1 MTMALIKSIY
11 IPRIDIN
18 MFNKIPSI
26 LEYNIS
32 DYIVDKFS
40 KNNIA
45 NIDKIIFKPY
55 KLPHIKSKKHKFYS
69 AYLRIQNW
77 HDTENAYNFIK
88 RLKNENKETRFVHN
102 MDDWWTVRINKY
114 DNKLNNPN
122 KKAKIYCHINDND
135 IHMCILEKQNEN
147 NISKINMVNDK
158 LMDIDDFDDYL
169 REKQNKNNI
178 SKINMVN
185 DKLMDIDDFDNYLR
199 EIHEE
204 MYKI

>member
-1 MTMALIKSIY
+1 MADIKSIY
-11 IPRIDIN
+11 IPHIDIN
-18 MFNKIPSI
+18 IFHKIPNI
-26 LEYNIS
+26 LEYNIG

-45 NIDKIIFKPY
+45 NIDKIIFEPY
-55 KLPHIKSKKHKFYS
+55 KLSHIKSNKQKFCS

-88 RLKNENKETRFVHN
+88 RLQNENKETRFVHN

-114 DNKLNNPN
+114 HHKLNNPN
-122 KKAKIYCHINDND
+122 KKTKIYYHISDND
-135 IHMCILEKQNEN
+135 PDDNNIHMSILEHSNE
-147 NISKINMVNDK
+147 
-158 LMDIDDFDDYL
+158 
-169 REKQNKNNI
+169 NNI

-199 EIHEE
+199 EIDEE
-204 MYKI
+204 RYKI